1 MTKLTW
7 KSYTADIPENVG
19 NYHGAHQD
27 FNLFLGIVRDLA
39 GDVAGGE
46 LQHSAFTIFNA
57 CAKRAADAKY
67 VIPYTDAKYVISYTF
82 D

>member
-7 KSYTADIPENVG
+7 KSFAADIPENVG

-39 GDVAGGE
+39 GDVAGAE

-67 VIPYTDAKYVISYTF
+67 ALLYTIAIY
-82 D
+82 